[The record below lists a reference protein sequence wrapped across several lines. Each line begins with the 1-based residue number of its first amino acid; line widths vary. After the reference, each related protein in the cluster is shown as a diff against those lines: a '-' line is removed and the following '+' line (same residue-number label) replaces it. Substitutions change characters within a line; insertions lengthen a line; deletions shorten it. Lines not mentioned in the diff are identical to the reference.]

1 LKYEKLEF
9 YVSKPRLD
17 RFLIACNG
25 SKSKALQLYSINLQ
39 VAESFYPLLN
49 LFEIF
54 LRNSINYHLSNHFT
68 NSDWILSE
76 KNGFMSDPS
85 LRPSKFFLKSS
96 VQKAESKILYRGTVT
111 SGKIIAEMMFGF
123 WTSLFEPHHY
133 RLINGVII
141 QCFANKPRNVNRTTI
156 ATSLNKIRDF
166 RNRVYHNE
174 PICFNGI
181 QISFQ
186 EAINIK
192 KELYDLFSWID
203 ADLPS
208 YVGGFDSI
216 DDKIA
221 QAQGL

>member
-1 LKYEKLEF
+1 
-9 YVSKPRLD
+9 
-17 RFLIACNG
+17 
-25 SKSKALQLYSINLQ
+25 
-39 VAESFYPLLN
+39 
-49 LFEIF
+49 
-54 LRNSINYHLSNHFT
+54 
-68 NSDWILSE
+68 
-76 KNGFMSDPS
+76 
-85 LRPSKFFLKSS
+85 
-96 VQKAESKILYRGTVT
+96 
-111 SGKIIAEMMFGF
+111 MMFGF